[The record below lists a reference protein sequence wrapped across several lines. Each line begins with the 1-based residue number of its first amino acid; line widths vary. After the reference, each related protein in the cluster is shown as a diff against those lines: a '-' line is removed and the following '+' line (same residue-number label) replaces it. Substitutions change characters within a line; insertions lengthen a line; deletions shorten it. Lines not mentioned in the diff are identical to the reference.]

1 MQTGRGRKM
10 LNKRQR
16 LYQELIE
23 NGYSEE
29 SASYIANTYF
39 LNGIE
44 KHWDKLTKKI
54 CDKYKGV

>member
-1 MQTGRGRKM
+1 M